1 MTAEAIRASL
11 IARRDREAYLG
22 RGKRRRALERE
33 LRAATHNALRQA
45 VANMEPKKH
54 RGEQ

>member
-33 LRAATHNALRQA
+33 LRVATHNALRQA